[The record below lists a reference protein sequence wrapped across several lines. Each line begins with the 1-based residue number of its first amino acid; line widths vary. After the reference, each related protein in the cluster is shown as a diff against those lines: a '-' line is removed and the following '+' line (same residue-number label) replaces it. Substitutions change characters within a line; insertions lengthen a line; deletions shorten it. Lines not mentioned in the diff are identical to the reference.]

1 MGIVIDGSN
10 SAGTINLGTNGTVTN
25 LAVGGIPDGTVDT
38 DALATN
44 AVTNVKVADDAIG
57 VAELSTTGTAGSGN
71 FLRGDNSWQE
81 AGGGQILKTWSTWSS
96 GKKTTTSSS
105 YVDMAEKATI
115 TIQKTGT
122 KMLVMVSC
130 TFGVEGQHNGTNDGN
145 ALFRVVRTVSGSDT
159 DVWST
164 LCKAT
169 YLHPWETNGYGPGA
183 YAADMG
189 QITFLDTHGVSAGS
203 TLTYALQ
210 AQNKDGPTPTCGGR
224 DDDGSYSNGVSFVLM
239 EVDV

>member
-81 AGGGQILKTWSTWSS
+81 AGGGQILKTWRTWSS
-96 GKKTTTSSS
+96 
-105 YVDMAEKATI
+105 
-115 TIQKTGT
+115 
-122 KMLVMVSC
+122 
-130 TFGVEGQHNGTNDGN
+130 
-145 ALFRVVRTVSGSDT
+145 
-159 DVWST
+159 
-164 LCKAT
+164 
-169 YLHPWETNGYGPGA
+169 
-183 YAADMG
+183 
-189 QITFLDTHGVSAGS
+189 
-203 TLTYALQ
+203 
-210 AQNKDGPTPTCGGR
+210 
-224 DDDGSYSNGVSFVLM
+224 
-239 EVDV
+239 